1 MKKILFASVALS
13 LSVASIVLFQ
23 LTGCTKT
30 TNNTV
35 IQKDT
40 ITKTIIDTVPPIV
53 CDVRGRYT
61 GTAHSA
67 LGGNGVAT
75 YILKDNNSLV
85 GSVKPTDPA
94 VTFGG
99 YRNTCDSVIM
109 SVYYTSNSSYYL
121 LLGKLSNNGNTIS
134 GVSYNLT
141 TIADSSTF
149 TLNKY

>member
-1 MKKILFASVALS
+1 MKKKLYIILISSLS
-13 LSVASIVLFQ
+13 LAYFFAINC
-23 LTGCTKT
+23 CTKT
-30 TNNTV
+30 TTV
-35 IQKDT
+35 TQKDT
-40 ITKTIIDTVPPIV
+40 ITKTIIDTVPPVV
-53 CDVRGRYT
+53 CDVRGWYT

-67 LGGNGVAT
+67 LGGTGIAT
-75 YILKDNNSLV
+75 YILKDNNIAV
-85 GSVKPTDPA
+85 GSIRPTDPA

-99 YRNTCDSVIM
+99 YRNTCDSVII

-134 GVSYNLT
+134 GVIYNLT

>member
-1 MKKILFASVALS
+1 MKKLSIILISGLS
-13 LSVASIVLFQ
+13 LAYFFTIN
-23 LTGCTKT
+23 GCTKT

-75 YILKDNNSLV
+75 YILKDNNTLV